1 MTSKKATSCHM
12 MPHNDKASSKCK
24 NHFSALEMEIL
35 KAERCDTKSK
45 KDQTKIPYYSH
56 VTVTTKMVMF
66 IPGAGVQ
73 IYFGN
78 VFPAL

>member
-1 MTSKKATSCHM
+1 MQK
-12 MPHNDKASSKCK
+12 
-24 NHFSALEMEIL
+24 HFSALEMEIL